1 MAGEE
6 APYLFRELEP
16 ARWREHLCA
25 EPTTLLDALLAAE
38 ANGVVRLVNTN
49 IKAPGTVAILERAPS
64 DNALEHVEAVGKTMP
79 GINDGLRPKIGQSA
93 PSQLGSLRATLGR
106 RMPLPAQHGQ
116 LPCTQNARINP
127 LSVEPLDYIVAG
139 ANRSGSANSA
149 MLCVGDNGMI
159 SARSAGQ
166 RKSPHFT

>member
-16 ARWREHLCA
+16 ARWRDHLCA

-93 PSQLGSLRATLGR
+93 PSQLGSLKGNGWAGGCRCQRNMGNSPLHPKCANQPAVCRTVGLYCR
-106 RMPLPAQHGQ
+106 RSQSQ
-116 LPCTQNARINP
+116 RI
-127 LSVEPLDYIVAG
+127 
-139 ANRSGSANSA
+139 R
-149 MLCVGDNGMI
+149 
-159 SARSAGQ
+159 Q
-166 RKSPHFT
+166 

>member
-93 PSQLGSLRATLGR
+93 PSQLGSLRATVGQEDAAASATWATPLHPKCPNQPAVCRTVGLYCR
-106 RMPLPAQHGQ
+106 RSQSQ
-116 LPCTQNARINP
+116 RI
-127 LSVEPLDYIVAG
+127 
-139 ANRSGSANSA
+139 R
-149 MLCVGDNGMI
+149 
-159 SARSAGQ
+159 Q
-166 RKSPHFT
+166 